1 MSARKTFGG
10 VLVGALATASV
21 IAGTAPAHAAY
32 VQDNDDTVLT
42 PASGDLIGV
51 GSDTSQHALK
61 LLGDAWN
68 TQNPVPSVK
77 LVSFAATSGGDLN
90 LPGGVT
96 IPRPN
101 GSGAGKSRLYAPNDT
116 PEVDFAR
123 SSSTL
128 SDTEA
133 NAGLKQFPFA
143 VDVLR
148 VAVSASVASNA
159 PATIN
164 KADLVKIYDGT
175 YTNWSQIPGSTTSG
189 VIAPKIP
196 QAGSGTRSFFE
207 AQLKA
212 ANGGTAVTLAPTVV
226 AVQEHDDTLIKNDP
240 NAIAPFSAGRAGLLG
255 STLRLVNGD
264 FVAKRA
270 LYNVVRGADVAK
282 PEITAVFGP
291 DGFICSDAA
300 EALIKQAGF
309 DQLARPVDGGVCGV
323 QTALATS
330 NFPTRNEPVATT
342 AAVSGTSTGAG
353 KADVKATIAGSKT
366 PEGTVTFSENG
377 VVVAA
382 NVAVVGG
389 AATARLSG
397 LAAGTH
403 TYKAVFTPKAG
414 SVFQPSEA
422 TGSVTVKTSAS
433 LSESYKAKLKFAK
446 KIKGSVSVTLAGTST
461 PATGTVTV
469 KLGSKVVGKGTV
481 SGGVA
486 KVTLKGLKKGKNKL
500 VVTWSGDG
508 LAPST
513 TLAFTI
519 KLK

>member
-21 IAGTAPAHAAY
+21 IAGSVPAHAAY
-32 VQDNDDTVLT
+32 IPDNDDTTLT
-42 PASGDLIGV
+42 PVSGDLIGV

-61 LLGDAWN
+61 LLADIWN
-68 TQNPVPSVK
+68 GQTPAPAVK
-77 LVSFAATSGGDLN
+77 LATYAATSGGDLN

-101 GSGAGKSRLYAPNDT
+101 GSGSGKGRLFGANNA

-123 SSSTL
+123 SSSSL
-128 SDTEA
+128 STAETD
-133 NAGLKQFPFA
+133 AGLKQFPFA
-143 VDVLR
+143 VDVLKT
-148 VAVSASVASNA
+148 AVSGSGTNA
-159 PATIN
+159 PAAIS
-164 KADLVKIYDGT
+164 AQDLVKIYNGT
-175 YTNWSQIPGSTTSG
+175 YTNWNQLGGTAG
-189 VIAPKIP
+189 VIVPMIP
-196 QAGSGTRSFFE
+196 QSGSGTRSFFE

-212 ANGGTAVTLAPTVV
+212 ANGGADVTLAPSVV
-226 AVQEHDDTLIKNDP
+226 AVQEHDPAPIAGNP
-240 NAIAPFSAGRAGLLG
+240 NAVAPFSAGRAGLAG
-255 STLRLVNGD
+255 NALRLEGG
-264 FVAKRA
+264 FEAKRA
-270 LYNVVRGADVAK
+270 LYNVVRSADVAK
-282 PEITAVFGP
+282 PEITAMFGP
-291 DGFICSDAA
+291 DGFLCSDAA
-300 EALIKQAGF
+300 EAKIKAAGF
-309 DQLARPVDGGVCGV
+309 DQLARPIDGGVCGV
-323 QTALATS
+323 QTVTATS
-330 NFPTRNEPVATT
+330 NFTTGNEPVATT
-342 AAVSGTSTGAG
+342 ASVNGTSTGAG

-377 VVVAA
+377 VVVAP

-389 AATARLSG
+389 AATAKLSG

-433 LSESYKAKLKFAK
+433 LSETFKAKAKFAK
-446 KIKGSVSVTLAGTST
+446 KVKGSVSVALAGTAT
-461 PATGTVTV
+461 PATGAITV

-500 VVTWSGDG
+500 VATWSGDA

>member
-32 VQDNDDTVLT
+32 VPDNDDTTLT
-42 PASGDLIGV
+42 PVSADLIGV

-61 LLGDAWN
+61 LLADTWN
-68 TQNPVPSVK
+68 GRVPAPAVK
-77 LVSFAATSGGDLN
+77 LATYAATSGGDLN
-90 LPGGVT
+90 LPGGAT

-101 GSGAGKSRLYAPNDT
+101 GSGSGKSRLYAPNDT
-116 PEVDFAR
+116 PEIDFAR
-123 SSSTL
+123 SSSSL
-128 SDTEA
+128 SGAEE

-175 YTNWSQIPGSTTSG
+175 YTNWNQIPGSATSG

-212 ANGGTAVTLAPTVV
+212 ANGGNAVTLAPSVV
-226 AVQEHDDTLIKNDP
+226 AVQEHDDTSIKNDP

-255 STLRLVNGD
+255 NTLRLVGGD
-264 FVAKRA
+264 FEAKRA
-270 LYNVVRGADVAK
+270 LYNVVRGTDVAK

-291 DGFICSDAA
+291 DGFLCSDAA

-309 DQLARPVDGGVCGV
+309 DQLARPIDGGVCGV
-323 QTALATS
+323 QTTSATS
-330 NFPTRNEPVATT
+330 NFTTGNEPVATT
-342 AAVSGTSTGAG
+342 ASVSGTSTGAG

-389 AATARLSG
+389 AATAKLSG

-422 TGSVTVKTSAS
+422 TGTVTVKTIAS
-433 LSESYKAKLKFAK
+433 LSESFPAKAKRAK
-446 KIKGSVSVTLAGTST
+446 KVKGSVSVALAGTTT
-461 PATGTVTV
+461 PATGAITV
-469 KLGSKVVGKGTV
+469 KLGSKVVGTGTV

-486 KVTLKGLKKGKNKL
+486 KVALKGLKKGKNKL
-500 VVTWSGDG
+500 VATWGGDA